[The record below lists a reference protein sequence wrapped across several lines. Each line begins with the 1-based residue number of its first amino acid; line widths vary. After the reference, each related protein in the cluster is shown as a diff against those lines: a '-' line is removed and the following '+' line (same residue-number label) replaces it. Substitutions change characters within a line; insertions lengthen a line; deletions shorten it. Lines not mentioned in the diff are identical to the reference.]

1 MERIKTITKKWGNSF
16 AVILPKKV
24 VDTQNIEEG
33 TEITISIETAK
44 KMTAG
49 DLVEFAKKHPLLK
62 PKRTT
67 DKIMREIDDELWPEE
82 N

>member
-24 VDTQNIEEG
+24 VDTQHIEEG
-33 TEITISIETAK
+33 TEITITIETAK

-49 DLVEFAKKHPLLK
+49 DLMEFAKKHPL
-62 PKRTT
+62 PKSKKTT
-67 DKIMREIDDELWPEE
+67 EKIMREIDDELWPEE

>member
-1 MERIKTITKKWGNSF
+1 MERIKTITKKLGDSF

-33 TEITISIETAK
+33 TEVTITIETVK

-49 DLVEFAKKHPLLK
+49 DLMEFAKKHPLAK
-62 PKRTT
+62 SKRTT
-67 DKIMREIDDELWPEE
+67 DKIMREIDDEFWPEE
-82 N
+82 S

>member
-49 DLVEFAKKHPLLK
+49 DLVEFAKKNPLLK